1 MANNLGLPEVTLAQL
16 ADSTHAVNTY
26 DYPFEKRTVRA
37 SNHADNTALEED
49 DPYKMAIFECQ
60 AKGKP
65 WTKKDNVLNTVVF
78 QAPKDIVAVPTNVS
92 TLYPNW
98 DYTEF

>member
-1 MANNLGLPEVTLAQL
+1 MANSLGLPEVTLAQL

-26 DYPFEKRTVRA
+26 EYPFEKRTVRVTD
-37 SNHADNTALEED
+37 HVDNTALEED

-65 WTKKDNVLNTVVF
+65 WTKKDNVLNTVVH
-78 QAPKDIVAVPTNVS
+78 AGTVSIPTNVS
-92 TLYPNW
+92 TLFPDW